1 MTRSPDTG
9 MARPADHDFDPM
21 DPAFVADPLPV
32 YARLREECPV
42 AYGSRWDFWVLTR
55 YEDIVAA
62 ATRPRQFS
70 SEFGITVPPNPVSGR
85 RAPMHFDPPEHTRV
99 RRAMNS
105 AFRDEC
111 LLALEPALRTSARE
125 LLAGLVGRPGA
136 DFAAGYASPLTSA
149 GLAAFLRLSP
159 ADATFL
165 DEHSRRFE
173 DAQFVFDGATAEAE
187 NLLMYDYAR
196 TVVAARRAS
205 PGDPDDDLVSALLQ
219 FVDDAPELDDEYVV
233 GSLRQLF
240 IAAHV
245 APRVAIAAAV
255 VHLAEDSELQESLR
269 AHPELM
275 PAAVE
280 EMLRLHTP
288 NQGFS
293 RTATEDVEIGGCPI
307 RAGQQ
312 VAFAY
317 PSANRDPAMFPRPDE
332 FDLERE
338 NKRHLSFGSGAHKCV
353 GATLARLELRVALE
367 ELLAATTT
375 FTLAAAPAMV
385 PWPLTGPAVVR
396 LAAIARS

>member
-1 MTRSPDTG
+1 MSVDGSLPVQ
-9 MARPADHDFDPM
+9 ASDFDPM
-21 DPAFVADPLPV
+21 DEGFVADPMPE
-32 YARLREECPV
+32 YARLRAQCPV
-42 AYGSRWDFWVLTR
+42 AHGSRWDFWVLTR
-55 YEDIVAA
+55 YEDIVSA
-62 ATRPRQFS
+62 ATRPRLFS

-85 RAPMHFDPPEHTRV
+85 RAPMHFDPPEHTRI

-105 AFRDEC
+105 SYRDER
-111 LLALEPALRTSARE
+111 LLALEPTLRASARE
-125 LLAGLVGRPGA
+125 LLAGLIGRPGA
-136 DFAAGYASPLTSA
+136 DFAAGYTSPLTSH
-149 GLAAFLRLSP
+149 GLAAFLGLGP

-196 TVVAARRAS
+196 KIVAARREH
-205 PGDPDDDLVSALLQ
+205 PGDPSDDLVSALLA
-219 FVDDAPELDDEYVV
+219 FVDADPALDDEYVA

-245 APRVAIAAAV
+245 APRVAIAAAI
-255 VHLAEDSELQESLR
+255 VHLANDPALQRRLR
-269 AHPELM
+269 ERPDLM
-275 PAAVE
+275 PAATE

-317 PSANRDPAMFPRPDE
+317 PSANRDPELFPRPDD
-332 FDLERE
+332 FDLDRE
-338 NKRHLSFGSGAHKCV
+338 NKRHLAFGSGAHKCV
-353 GATLARLELRVALE
+353 GRTLARLELRVALE
-367 ELLAATTT
+367 ELLAATAD
-375 FTLAAAPAMV
+375 FTLAAPPPMV
-385 PWPLTGPAVVR
+385 PWPLTGPAVVQ
-396 LAAIARS
+396 LDVVPA